1 MKKKLTVKKCI
12 SMVGIMSLALTACG
26 AKATT
31 QPANA
36 GTATEA
42 TATESSA
49 AEALTGFAEA
59 EALLEDGDV
68 YTYVSINGKEL
79 LLHASDATTDES
91 GKTYA
96 SAADVIGIDT
106 TGTASMYGFANSYL
120 NNSYVATDGEHFYSV
135 TDAYIIK
142 YDLTDTTL
150 YPSEYVMINEV
161 TENAED
167 GTSTTKMEYL
177 YSIDGEAET
186 ITDDSKYQEM
196 LAEYQA
202 LEPIEFKIVGDSKE
216 FKYSDLSTLL
226 YPEGV
231 TYEGEMDTE
240 TDVNYDDQVATLPEL
255 SEENPIVEAPEEA
268 AIETS
273 DAETDALVESGV
285 EPTAAAN

>member
-26 AKATT
+26 AKTTT
-31 QPANA
+31 QPTNV
-36 GTATEA
+36 GTPTAEA
-42 TATESSA
+42 AATESSA
-49 AEALTGFAEA
+49 TEELTGFAEA

-68 YTYVSINGKEL
+68 YAYVSINGKEL

-186 ITDDSKYQEM
+186 MADDSKYQEM
-196 LAEYQA
+196 LAEYLA

-231 TYEGEMDTE
+231 IYEDELDIE
-240 TDVNYDDQVATLPEL
+240 ADVNYDDQVVTLPEL
-255 SEENPIVEAPEEA
+255 SEENPIVEEPEEA
-268 AIETS
+268 VIETS
-273 DAETDALVESGV
+273 EVETEAVVESEAET
-285 EPTAAAN
+285 AATN